1 MQILSNL
8 IAVVTL
14 PIMLTACAVN
24 IDKAI
29 AEFSKPKV
37 AFATP
42 AAWRCD
48 ADAMKGP
55 GKHGVE
61 SCDRCS
67 NTGRTLETVTINGDP
82 HSVAPK
88 ANVLICQTQAMVE

>member
-1 MQILSNL
+1 VAKL
-8 IAVVTL
+8 ISFSAS
-14 PIMLTACAVN
+14 
-24 IDKAI
+24 KAQWRLI
-29 AEFSKPKV
+29 SASV
-37 AFATP
+37 LQVLFATP

-48 ADAMKGP
+48 ADATKVP
-55 GKHGVE
+55 GKRGVA

-67 NTGRTLETVTINGDP
+67 NTGKTIETVTINGDP

>member
-1 MQILSNL
+1 MQILSKV

-48 ADAMKGP
+48 ADAMKVP
-55 GKHGVE
+55 GKRGVVVYPRIV
-61 SCDRCS
+61 STDLNDLTCK
-67 NTGRTLETVTINGDP
+67 I
-82 HSVAPK
+82 
-88 ANVLICQTQAMVE
+88 